1 LSEQVFVARERE
13 LSEMHAF
20 LDRALAGQGRV
31 CFVIGEAG
39 SGKTAL
45 VTEFARRAQ
54 ELHSDLLVAI
64 GNCNAQTGLGDP
76 YLPFREVL
84 GLLIGDVE
92 AKLAREAITDE
103 NASRLRGFLVRS
115 GQILIEVGPDLVGA
129 LVPGSKLIALVG
141 KAVAEKVGWTDKLEQ
156 LVRRKQE
163 KPGAAQPSIE
173 QSHIFE
179 QYTAVLAALA
189 AQQPLMLVVDDLQ
202 WIDAASVSLLF
213 HLGRRIERS
222 HILIVGGYRPA
233 DVALGRGGERHPLE
247 SVVNEFSRYYGD
259 IWVDL
264 GQTAEP
270 EGRQFVD
277 AFLDTEPNRLGEAFR
292 QALFGHTAG
301 HPLFTIELLQDM
313 QERGDLTL
321 DEEGRWVEGPALDWS
336 ALPLRVESV
345 IEERIGRLDAEL
357 RETLTV
363 ASVEGANFT
372 AEVVA
377 RVQGLDERGLVRRL
391 SGELEKKHRLVQAQ
405 GTRRL
410 GPQRLSL
417 YRFWHSLFQT
427 YLYNGL
433 DEAERAY
440 LHEDVGNALEALHG
454 DQTEQIAVQLAW
466 HFEAAG
472 MAQKAIDYLRQAGE
486 RAQALYAPREAVEH
500 FTRALEAMER
510 ASMSPPAELYRARGQ
525 AYQTLGEFE
534 RAHTDYAAALDV
546 AQTADDPHEAWQT
559 LVDLGQLWASRD
571 YARAG
576 EYYQQA
582 LQRARALG
590 DSATIAHSLNHM
602 GNWHLN
608 IEQPLEALRFHE
620 EALAIFQRLDD
631 RPGVA
636 ETLDLLAMASALG
649 GDLVQSMAYY
659 EQAVALFREL
669 GDRHGLASSMASV
682 LGGWD
687 YLSETMVS
695 ASASGA
701 QCVRGGEEALRIARE
716 TSWRSGEAYT
726 LLALGFCLGPQGDY
740 ARALS
745 HAQAGL
751 DIAKEIEH
759 QQWICAANCGLGA
772 LHLDLLALPAAR
784 QHLEQALALA
794 KEIGSLFWTRATT
807 GFLASTYV
815 LQNEL
820 GLAETALSAALEPD
834 TPLQTMAQRRAWYAR
849 GELALAAGDPALALQ
864 IADQLIAS
872 AANLSPG
879 HAIPPLS
886 KLRGEALAALGQTEE
901 AEAELQAA
909 LETARAQ
916 GTRPILWRI
925 HTVLGN
931 LHRAAGQPEEAE
943 REFAAARTIVA
954 ELATNIPDKAL
965 RDNFLQRTT
974 ALWRR

>member
-313 QERGDLTL
+313 QERGDLAQ
-321 DEEGRWVEGPALDWS
+321 DEEGRWIEGPTLDWT
-336 ALPLRVESV
+336 ALPVRVESV
-345 IEERIGRLDAEL
+345 IEERVGRLDGEL
-357 RETLTV
+357 REALTV
-363 ASVEGANFT
+363 ASVEGVDFT

-377 RVQGLDERGLVRRL
+377 RVQAADERGLVRRL
-391 SGELEKKHRLVQAQ
+391 SGELEKQHHLVRAQ

-410 GPQRLSL
+410 GSQRLSL

-440 LHEDVGNALEALHG
+440 LHEAVGDELEALYG
-454 DQTEQIAVQLAW
+454 DRAEEIGVQLAF

-472 MAQKAIDYLRQAGE
+472 IAEKAIEYLRQAGE
-486 RAQALYAPREAVEH
+486 RAQALHAPREATEH
-500 FTRALEAMER
+500 FTRALEAMGR
-510 ASMSPPAELYRARGQ
+510 LSMTPPSNLYRARGQ

-534 RAHTDYAAALDV
+534 RAQTDYAAALAA
-546 AQTADDPHEAWQT
+546 AQAAADRQTEWQA
-559 LVDLGQLWASRD
+559 LLDLGLLWASRD
-571 YARAG
+571 YAQTR

-582 LQRARALG
+582 LERARALG
-590 DSATIAHSLNHM
+590 DSATIGHSLNRM
-602 GNWHLN
+602 GNWHMN
-608 IEQPLEALRFHE
+608 IEQPHEALRYHE
-620 EALAIFQRLDD
+620 EALAIFQRLND
-631 RPGVA
+631 RRGVA
-636 ETLDLLAMASALG
+636 ETLDLLGMAGVLG
-649 GDLVQSMAYY
+649 GDLIQSRAHY
-659 EQAVALFREL
+659 ERAVALFREL
-669 GDRHGLASSMASV
+669 DDRQGLVSSLASLMA
-682 LGGWD
+682 GWD
-687 YLSETMVS
+687 YLSETVVP
-695 ASASGA
+695 AAT
-701 QCVRGGEEALRIARE
+701 VRAECAREGERALKIARE
-716 TSWRSGEAYT
+716 ISYRSGEAFT
-726 LLALGFCLGPQGDY
+726 LFSLGFCLGPQGDY
-740 ARALS
+740 GRALS
-745 HAQAGL
+745 YAQAGL
-751 DIAKEIEH
+751 DIAEDIEH
-759 QQWICAANCGLGA
+759 HQWISAAHCALGA
-772 LHLDLLALPAAR
+772 LYLDLLALPAAR
-784 QHLEQALALA
+784 QHLERALALA
-794 KEIGSLFWTRATT
+794 REIGSLFWIRCVT
-807 GFLASTYV
+807 GFLASAYV
-815 LQNEL
+815 LEGEL
-820 GLAETALSAALEPD
+820 ALAETALNAILDPD
-834 TPLQTMAQRRAWYAR
+834 TPFQTMGQRMTWCAR
-849 GELALAAGDPALALQ
+849 GELALAAGDPGLALE

-872 AANLSPG
+872 AAHLSPEQV
-879 HAIPPLS
+879 IPRLS
-886 KLRGEALAALGQTEE
+886 KLRGEALAALEQPVQ
-901 AEAELQAA
+901 AETELQAA
-909 LETARAQ
+909 REAARAQ
-916 GTRPILWRI
+916 GARPLLWRI
-925 HTVLGN
+925 HVALGH
-931 LHRAAGQPEEAE
+931 LYRATARSEAAK
-943 REFAAARTIVA
+943 REFLAARTIIE
-954 ELATNIPDKAL
+954 ELAANVPDEGL
-965 RDNFLQRTT
+965 RSNFLRR
-974 ALWRR
+974 ASAMWRR